1 MALILIR
8 GENDPKL
15 LNAIA
20 DIERHANLSI
30 ISEPKVISAAIA
42 DDIVERIL
50 KVPLRSK
57 SRSATAFFV
66 KEDITLSIMQV
77 KTIHPPAHVI
87 VVSDEY
93 DEYEQLNTILDEC
106 PNLKGYHTKKPVNS
120 SNQTIN
126 RPNNKFNSN
135 YHNRTRD
142 NGNPNNRQ
150 YNNNNRNNRGT
161 DEGHNNQHPAQPTQ
175 LRDYRKDYLSNPD

>member
-15 LNAIA
+15 LNAIS
-20 DIERHANLSI
+20 DIERHANLNL

-66 KEDITLSIMQV
+66 REDITLSIMQV

-93 DEYEQLNTILDEC
+93 DEYEQLDAILDEC
-106 PNLKGYHTKKPVNS
+106 PNLDGYHTQKPVNS
-120 SNQTIN
+120 NNNSN
-126 RPNNKFNSN
+126 RPNNKPNNN
-135 YHNRTRD
+135 YHNKNRV
-142 NGNPNNRQ
+142 NENSNNKSH
-150 YNNNNRNNRGT
+150 NNRNA
-161 DEGHNNQHPAQPTQ
+161 DEGHNNQHPTQPTQ
-175 LRDYRKDYLSNPD
+175 LRDYRKDYLSN

>member
-8 GENDPKL
+8 GENGPKL

-20 DIERHANLSI
+20 DIERHANLKI
-30 ISEPKVISAAIA
+30 ISDPKVISAAIA

-66 KEDITLSIMQV
+66 REDITLSIMQV

-93 DEYEQLNTILDEC
+93 DEYEQLNAILDEC
-106 PNLKGYHTKKPVNS
+106 PDLKGYQTKQPINDT
-120 SNQTIN
+120 NQDTN
-126 RPNNKFNSN
+126 RPNNRINGN
-135 YHNRTRD
+135 YPNRNRD
-142 NGNPNNRQ
+142 NGN
-150 YNNNNRNNRGT
+150 YNNNRHH
-161 DEGHNNQHPAQPTQ
+161 DESQRQTQPAQ